1 VKFMAN
7 LTHASRL
14 VGAAPPTNEESRVAH
29 DSSRVLA
36 AMLEEL
42 SVHKGGGAGTA
53 AVVELRLQVDG
64 VALKRKLSLPAEAL
78 RALGRILEEMAEGNA
93 VLLTPI
99 QPELTT
105 NQAANLANVS
115 RPFMCKLL
123 DSGEIAHRKV
133 GRNRRVPYREL
144 LKYIEA
150 NHARSKAARDELA
163 AEAQE
168 LNMGY

>member
-1 VKFMAN
+1 MAN
-7 LTHASRL
+7 LAHASRV
-14 VGAAPPTNEESRVAH
+14 VGPAPPTDDESRVAQ

-42 SVHKGGGAGTA
+42 SLHKGDGAGTA
-53 AVVELRLQVDG
+53 AAVELRLQSNG
-64 VALKRKLSLPAEAL
+64 VSLKRKLSLPAEAL

-123 DSGEIAHRKV
+123 DSGEISHRKV

-150 NHARSKAARDELA
+150 NHVRSSAAMDELA

-168 LNMGY
+168 LHMGY